1 MRQDYQEVTKSSTV
15 RGGTI
20 SKKEQVEAHE
30 AAFGGLLEQ
39 VAKETGL
46 PGDEVLYAD
55 PMGFHTGGQP
65 VDLRRKMYEGP
76 DGSNGWKDAFTAFNK
91 EVRAGAEIRE
101 AAKNVVSKAYDRSNA
116 SLPIFVSPDVTIT
129 DRKQTPLAD
138 MVARVAID
146 EDTYKVDEL
155 TDHGAVERYYEPGTN
170 SGTDE
175 TWVENDDSYTT
186 HSYDVVPYGRQTAV
200 TDFLQLAASTLRSSR
215 SLTEEALVRSIRHYE
230 EAQAIQGTGS
240 VTNIGGNDANGFD
253 GLFDLADSG
262 NLTDEGTSGTL
273 NESKVRSDI
282 RTLRRN
288 GADYDDIVGVTDHK
302 TFEDLKDSVDDFVR
316 YQSPGDEL
324 NFGFRALNVDGVP
337 ILESHGAPD
346 SDGSRLFVMAD
357 MSTVNMAM
365 LQDTTLHP
373 LARTT
378 PQEDV
383 AVDAYGVLAAS
394 APSERIVGRYQLA

>member
-1 MRQDYQEVTKSSTV
+1 MRNDYDTVTKSSTA
-15 RGGTI
+15 RQGTI

-39 VAKETGL
+39 VSKETGL

-55 PMGFHTGGQP
+55 PMGFHTGGEP
-65 VDLRRKMYEGP
+65 VDLRAKMYEA
-76 DGSNGWKDAFTAFNK
+76 GWQEAFTEFNQR
-91 EVRAGAEIRE
+91 VRQGADIRE
-101 AAKNVVSKAYDRSNA
+101 AAKDVVQKAYDRTNA
-116 SLPIFVSPDVTIT
+116 SLPVFVSPDVTIT
-129 DRKQTPLAD
+129 DTRQTPLAD

-230 EAQAIQGTGS
+230 EAQAIQGTGT
-240 VTNIGGNDANGFD
+240 VTNIGGNDPNSFD
-253 GLFDLADSG
+253 GLFDLADSS
-262 NLTDEGTSGTL
+262 NLTDEGGSGTL
-273 NESKVRSDI
+273 DESKVRSDT

-288 GADYDDIVGVTDHK
+288 GADYDDLVGVTDHK

-337 ILESHGAPD
+337 IVESHGAPD
-346 SDGSRLFVMAD
+346 SSGSRLFVMAD
-357 MSTVNMAM
+357 MSTVSMAM

-378 PQEDV
+378 PEEDV

>member
-1 MRQDYQEVTKSSTV
+1 MPRNDYTEVTKSSTD
-15 RGGTI
+15 RAGTI
-20 SKKEQVEAHE
+20 SKKEQVEAHD

-46 PGDEVLYAD
+46 PGGEVLYAD
-55 PMGFHTGGQP
+55 PMGFHTGGDP
-65 VDLRRKMYEGP
+65 VDLRRKMY
-76 DGSNGWKDAFTAFNK
+76 DAGWQEAFTAFN
-91 EVRAGAEIRE
+91 EAVRDGAELRE
-101 AAKNVVSKAYDRSNA
+101 AAKDVVSKAYDRSNA

-129 DRKQTPLAD
+129 DTKQTPLAD
-138 MVARVAID
+138 MVARVAIE

-170 SGTDE
+170 SNTKE

-240 VTNIGGNDANGFD
+240 VSGIGGNDPNSFD
-253 GLFDLADSG
+253 GLFDLADGSG
-262 NLTDEGTSGTL
+262 NLTSEGGSGTL
-273 NESKVRSDI
+273 DESKVRSDTRI
-282 RTLRRN
+282 LRRN

-324 NFGFRALNVDGVP
+324 SFGFRALNVDGVP
-337 ILESHGAPD
+337 ILESHGCPD
-346 SDGSRLFVMAD
+346 SSGNRLFILAD
-357 MSTVNMAM
+357 MSTISMAM

-378 PQEDV
+378 PEEDV

-394 APSERIVGRYQLA
+394 APSERIAGRYELA

>member
-1 MRQDYQEVTKSSTV
+1 MPRSDYHEVTKASTD
-15 RGGTI
+15 RAGTI

-30 AAFGGLLEQ
+30 AAFGGLLAQ
-39 VAKETGL
+39 VSKETGL
-46 PGDEVLYAD
+46 PGEEVLYAD
-55 PMGFHTGGQP
+55 PMGFHTGGEP
-65 VDLRRKMYEGP
+65 VDLRTKMYEA
-76 DGSNGWKDAFTAFNK
+76 GWQEAFTEFNRK
-91 EVRAGAEIRE
+91 VRDGAEIRE
-101 AAKNVVSKAYDRSNA
+101 AAKDVVSKAYDRSNA

-129 DRKQTPLAD
+129 DTKQTPVAD
-138 MVARVAID
+138 MIARVAIE
-146 EDTYKVDEL
+146 EDTYKTDEL

-170 SGTDE
+170 GGTDE

-215 SLTEEALVRSIRHYE
+215 SLTEEALVRSVRHYE

-240 VTNIGGNDANGFD
+240 VTGIGGNDPNGFD
-253 GLFDLADSG
+253 GLFDLAASG
-262 NLTDEGTSGTL
+262 NLTDEGGSGTMD
-273 NESKVRSDI
+273 ESKVRSDT

-288 GADYDDIVGVTDHK
+288 GADYDDLIGVTDHK

-324 NFGFRALNVDGVP
+324 NFGFRALNIDGVP
-337 ILESHGAPD
+337 IVESHGAPD
-346 SDGSRLFVMAD
+346 SGGNRLYVMAD
-357 MSTVNMAM
+357 MSTVIMAM

-378 PQEDV
+378 PEEDV

-394 APSERIVGRYQLA
+394 APSERIVGRYNLA